1 MKQFAKMKKK
11 IEYLALL
18 IIIIISIIVIYQRIK
33 CNNLIEELK
42 DTKKKHTSYQ
52 DHYSNTID
60 ILKNRNAFQILAEG
74 NTIDN
79 NIYVNNDKDKPVLLR
94 DILGFKPKI
103 VLIYSE
109 INCSTCVEEVLLKLK
124 EVGEKIGV
132 ENIIIL
138 GSYSNIR
145 DLSVFLRINGV
156 NFPFYNL
163 KFQDLGIFTEKS
175 EFPYIFI
182 YNGRD
187 KAEQVFIPL
196 KEIPELSETYLF
208 SIMKK
213 FFSLG
218 D

>member
-109 INCSTCVEEVLLKLK
+109 INCSTCVEEVLLNLK

>member
-1 MKQFAKMKKK
+1 M
-11 IEYLALL
+11 
-18 IIIIISIIVIYQRIK
+18 
-33 CNNLIEELK
+33 K

-109 INCSTCVEEVLLKLK
+109 INCSTCVEEVLLNLK

-196 KEIPELSETYLF
+196 KEIPELSETYLN

-213 FFSLG
+213 YFSIS

>member
-1 MKQFAKMKKK
+1 MKQVAIMKKR

-18 IIIIISIIVIYQRIK
+18 IIIIISIIAIYQRIK
-33 CNNLIEELK
+33 YNGLIEELE
-42 DTKKKHTSYQ
+42 DTKDKYTFSQ
-52 DHYSNTID
+52 DFYTNIIN

-109 INCSTCVEEVLLKLK
+109 INCSTCVEEVLLNLK

-196 KEIPELSETYLF
+196 KEIPELSETYLN

-213 FFSLG
+213 YFSIS